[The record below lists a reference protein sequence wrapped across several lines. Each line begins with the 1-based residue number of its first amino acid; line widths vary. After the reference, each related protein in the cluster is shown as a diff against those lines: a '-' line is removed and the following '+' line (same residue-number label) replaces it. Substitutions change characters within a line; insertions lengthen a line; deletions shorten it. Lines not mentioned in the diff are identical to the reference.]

1 MPLAQN
7 NQHAEPAYSGVTCPE
22 SLHLQ
27 LQLTVSTDQPLAI
40 LSQVLTLKVFLLQFL
55 ILNAKYL
62 ACHKKIM
69 MHTKTQEEKQSEEE
83 KQVSEPA
90 SDMTE
95 TLEIEDREFK
105 ITMTHRSKV
114 VMEKVDST
122 QKQVDNVSRDTETI
136 RKN

>member
-1 MPLAQN
+1 
-7 NQHAEPAYSGVTCPE
+7 
-22 SLHLQ
+22 
-27 LQLTVSTDQPLAI
+27 
-40 LSQVLTLKVFLLQFL
+40 
-55 ILNAKYL
+55 
-62 ACHKKIM
+62 

-122 QKQVDNVSRDTETI
+122 QKQVDNVSRDTETV